1 MLAYMIS
8 LGVYCYPVVP
18 NKKQVTQETYHN
30 YGTFKSTFRQN
41 LETLSQAIFDLDK
54 TLMITDLPLL
64 VFGVKYDGITDV
76 SCRYAFT
83 EGFSINA
90 NLNFWNKCGSVP
102 LTRSCLLYDMVHH
115 EVLVEP
121 DGTVD
126 VDTDPEGKMLADLEF
141 QNKVCCNILILMAS
155 MAKNFD

>member
-1 MLAYMIS
+1 MLAYIRA
-8 LGVYCYPVVP
+8 LGVYCYPGLP
-18 NKKQVTQETYHN
+18 NTTQVTQETDQS
-30 YGTFKSTFRQN
+30 YGTSKSTFRQN
-41 LETLSQAIFDLDK
+41 LETLSQARFDLDK

-90 NLNFWNKCGSVP
+90 NLNCWKKCGAVP
-102 LTRSCLLYDMVHH
+102 LTRSCLLSDIVHH
-115 EVLVEP
+115 EVVFEP

-126 VDTDPEGKMLADLEF
+126 IYTDPEGKILADLEF
-141 QNKVCCNILILMAS
+141 QNKACFNILTL
-155 MAKNFD
+155 KGFNGK